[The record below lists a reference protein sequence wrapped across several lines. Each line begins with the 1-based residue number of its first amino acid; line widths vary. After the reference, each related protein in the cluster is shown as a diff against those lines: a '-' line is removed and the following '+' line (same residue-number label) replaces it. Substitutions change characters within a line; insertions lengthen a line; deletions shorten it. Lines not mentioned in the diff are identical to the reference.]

1 VKKLKFKKI
10 LSTLTV
16 SSTILFT
23 MATPTLAATGDL
35 YDTTTMI
42 HYPIQNLSQTDK
54 SNIVSAYAKGDNFV
68 KEQSNGKFLDY
79 NSAYAEFAAKI
90 ASGSSVSDAI
100 LAVASDTSLQTTID
114 TSKFTDGTNPFLVA
128 PKSNIIDIEGTLDLT
143 KATSVKGTGQTSN
156 TIVNGVVDTTSGAFT
171 IDISPFGIEQVNVQA
186 YDAYGNMVGSPVS
199 VVVMGSGTGTG
210 IGISNQNVNPFIV
223 PLKFNVFNIDGTLDL
238 TKATVVKATGT
249 EGTVTGVVNPSTGV
263 FIISTATF
271 STEAVKVQAYDAN
284 GNAVGSPVSVVVM

>member
-1 VKKLKFKKI
+1 MKKLKLKKI

-16 SSTILFT
+16 SSTILFI
-23 MATPTLAATGDL
+23 MVTPTLAATGDL

-79 NSAYAEFAAKI
+79 NSAYAEFATKI

-143 KATSVKGTGQTSN
+143 KAT
-156 TIVNGVVDTTSGAFT
+156 
-171 IDISPFGIEQVNVQA
+171 
-186 YDAYGNMVGSPVS
+186 
-199 VVVMGSGTGTG
+199 
-210 IGISNQNVNPFIV
+210 
-223 PLKFNVFNIDGTLDL
+223 
-238 TKATVVKATGT
+238 VVKATGT
-249 EGTVTGVVNPSTGV
+249 EGTVTGVVSNTDGT
-263 FIISTATF
+263 FTISTSTFAT
-271 STEAVKVQAYDAN
+271 ENVRVQAYNAN
-284 GNAVGSPVSVVVM
+284 GNAVGSPVIVVVM